1 MTKYLNFCDSKW
13 TNFVF
18 QNKAKIF
25 DLSFLARKFIH
36 FSIYNFDSESSYL
49 QGAVRCGRQTRNSTS
64 ESFKR
69 YDSNTLIRIPDGLQ
83 SSKLTFSIRSEKS
96 FRL

>member
-49 QGAVRCGRQTRNSTS
+49 QGAV
-64 ESFKR
+64 
-69 YDSNTLIRIPDGLQ
+69 LW
-83 SSKLTFSIRSEKS
+83 SIDQKFDE
-96 FRL
+96 